1 MITGLRKI
9 NLYLAILSFWKIPL
23 LFYCRPR
30 IIFLNDTSI
39 KVKIKLRRRVKNHL
53 GSMYLGALSIGADI
67 TSGYFAFHFLNKRKK
82 KISLI
87 FKDFHADFHKRAMG
101 DVVFTCNM
109 GEQINNMI
117 ERAINSKEREN
128 LPVSVNAIVPSE
140 SNKPVA
146 SFILTLSVKVK

>member
-1 MITGLRKI
+1 
-9 NLYLAILSFWKIPL
+9 
-23 LFYCRPR
+23 
-30 IIFLNDTSI
+30 
-39 KVKIKLRRRVKNHL
+39 
-53 GSMYLGALSIGADI
+53 MYLGALSIGADI